1 MPCSSKSMLLF
12 SFAIVAIALQ
22 ASAFSPTVRTVVTSH
37 THSRPILY
45 SSGDSSESS
54 ENTVD
59 PATFPTQPPVPQK
72 RLDPLMATL
81 TRMDPEAIRGPTR
94 NVPLFGEVPVDGGLV
109 VLVPAAVIALL
120 GFILSIVVAVNSSD
134 ELVAALS
141 NVADDIAQTASQKT
155 NMVYDEGVCRGICSS
170 QEEDLQGLAKFMES
184 LRK

>member
-1 MPCSSKSMLLF
+1 
-12 SFAIVAIALQ
+12 
-22 ASAFSPTVRTVVTSH
+22 
-37 THSRPILY
+37 
-45 SSGDSSESS
+45 
-54 ENTVD
+54 
-59 PATFPTQPPVPQK
+59 
-72 RLDPLMATL
+72 
-81 TRMDPEAIRGPTR
+81 MDPEAIRGPTR